1 METGSRENWREK
13 INKNSN
19 LIDEYDSFD
28 CFK

>member
-19 LIDEYDSFD
+19 LIDEYDSFG